1 MADHEVDIMCAI
13 AAVLAAVRSVDLVI
27 EDMVSVHEN
36 DILVDA
42 TSRDVALMAHLN
54 AAKPGGS
61 APVSGSDVEIVAVAD
76 HPNRHWLSQRAPCCR
91 TSERRARVSR
101 HGAGRLLLVLH

>member
-1 MADHEVDIMCAI
+1 MADHAAAIMCGI
-13 AAVLAAVRSVDLVI
+13 AAVLAALHRAALVI
-27 EDMVSVHEN
+27 EGVVSVPEN